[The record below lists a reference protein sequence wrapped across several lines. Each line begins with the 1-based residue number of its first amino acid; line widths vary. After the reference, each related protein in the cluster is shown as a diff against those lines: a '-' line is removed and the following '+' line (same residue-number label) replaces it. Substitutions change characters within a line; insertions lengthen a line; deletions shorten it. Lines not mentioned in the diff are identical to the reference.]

1 MSEEH
6 GRRGLLKQAQRAG
19 LLFENS
25 LLVLVLSGMIIL
37 ATAQILLRNVTGA
50 GFAWADEALRLM
62 VLWVAMLG
70 AVAAS
75 REYRQISIDVLSRYL
90 PERSKAWVA
99 ALVDLFTSCVAAV
112 LTWYS
117 FQFVSDS
124 YEYQD
129 VLLGDQPAWI
139 FQSILP
145 LAFALMTYRYAIW
158 FVIRIT

>member
-1 MSEEH
+1 
-6 GRRGLLKQAQRAG
+6 
-19 LLFENS
+19 
-25 LLVLVLSGMIIL
+25 MIIL
-37 ATAQILLRNVTGA
+37 ASAQILLRNLTGA

-158 FVIRIT
+158 FVIRVKRIVRPEGMIE